1 MRHVKTNGVGL
12 LSIVEHAR
20 TRFRRLPHWAVDGL
34 IGLASA
40 LAAITVAEAALP
52 KPHPPRPVAVADLR
66 TTPQVP
72 DTADTTVIEEQ
83 APREAM
89 PVAAIAFGRPI
100 DGYPVVSP
108 FGERQL
114 PWEGAGRLHAG
125 VDIAAPYG
133 SPVFAA
139 ADGVVV
145 STGVSGGYG
154 RFVQLRHAGGLTSF
168 YAHLSTWSARLAPG
182 AMVSAGEQIAQVGST
197 GSSTGAH
204 LHFEM
209 RDAGGRPL
217 NPEFFMNRQFA
228 SLSDLP
234 IAQAAHVSGHVRI
247 AYVSYIP
254 PGKRGRMSGGG
265 RTVSGPDASGVTRH
279 VLPSGAEVV
288 HLAPSSEEASASWNS
303 SSNGLDTLPGWPSR
317 GG

>member
-1 MRHVKTNGVGL
+1 L
-12 LSIVEHAR
+12 PIVEKVRAR
-20 TRFRRLPHWAVDGL
+20 VRRLPHWAVDGL

-40 LAAITVAEAALP
+40 LVAITVAEAALP
-52 KPHPPRPVAVADLR
+52 KPHPAPQPAPVPVAQEAEFAPLPAQSADQPQPEVA
-66 TTPQVP
+66 PQVQQ
-72 DTADTTVIEEQ
+72 V
-83 APREAM
+83 
-89 PVAAIAFGRPI
+89 AIAFGRPI
-100 DGYPVVSP
+100 NGYRIVSP
-108 FGERQL
+108 FGVRQL

-145 STGVSGGYG
+145 AAGVKGGYG
-154 RFVQLRHAGGLTSF
+154 RFVQLRHAGGLTTL
-168 YAHLSTWSARLAPG
+168 YGHLSTWSARLAPG
-182 AMVSAGEQIAQVGST
+182 VMVPAGEQIAQVGST

-204 LHFEM
+204 LHFEI
-209 RDAGGRPL
+209 RDGGGHPL

-234 IAQAAHVSGHVRI
+234 IAEAAHVSNHVRI

-254 PGKRGRMSGGG
+254 PSKRGRMNGGG
-265 RTVSGPDASGVTRH
+265 SRAAAGPDANGVTRQR
-279 VLPSGAEVV
+279 LSSGAEVV
-288 HLAPSSEEASASWNS
+288 HLAPSREEVSASWS
-303 SSNGLDTLPGWPSR
+303 SSSSGLDTLPGWPSR

>member
-1 MRHVKTNGVGL
+1 MGL
-12 LSIVEHAR
+12 LSIVETAR
-20 TRFRRLPHWAVDGL
+20 ARFRRLPHWAVDGL

-52 KPHPPRPVAVADLR
+52 RPHPAPPVAAADLR
-66 TTPQVP
+66 TAPQVP
-72 DTADTTVIEEQ
+72 DAPDTTVIEEQ
-83 APREAM
+83 APA
-89 PVAAIAFGRPI
+89 PDATPIAAIAFGRPI

-145 STGVSGGYG
+145 GTGVSGGYG

-182 AMVSAGEQIAQVGST
+182 AMVAAGEQIGQVGST

-204 LHFEM
+204 LHFEI

-217 NPEFFMNRQFA
+217 NPEFFVNRQFA

-234 IAQAAHVSGHVRI
+234 IDEAARISGHVRI

-254 PGKRGRMSGGG
+254 PGKRGRMGGGG
-265 RTVSGPDASGVTRH
+265 RTVSGPDANGVSRRL
-279 VLPSGAEVV
+279 LPSGAEVV
-288 HLAPSSEEASASWNS
+288 HLAPSSEEASASWRGD
-303 SSNGLDTLPGWPSR
+303 SNGLDTLPGWPSR

>member
-1 MRHVKTNGVGL
+1 M
-12 LSIVEHAR
+12 
-20 TRFRRLPHWAVDGL
+20 DGL

-40 LAAITVAEAALP
+40 LTAITVAEAALP
-52 KPHPPRPVAVADLR
+52 KPHPAPQPVAEEAQFAPLPVQPA
-66 TTPQVP
+66 TEAQAQPQN
-72 DTADTTVIEEQ
+72 AA
-83 APREAM
+83 APEDAA
-89 PVAAIAFGRPI
+89 PVAIAFGRPV
-100 DGYPVVSP
+100 DRYPVVSP
-108 FGERQL
+108 FGVRQL

-139 ADGVVV
+139 ADGIVVAA
-145 STGVSGGYG
+145 GVNGGYG
-154 RFVQLRHAGGLTSF
+154 RFVQLRHAGGLTTL
-168 YAHLSTWSARLAPG
+168 YAHLSTWSARLTPG

-204 LHFEM
+204 LHFEI
-209 RDAGGRPL
+209 RDGGGRPL

-228 SLSDLP
+228 SLADLP
-234 IAQAAHVSGHVRI
+234 IAQAAQVSGRVRI

-254 PGKRGRMSGGG
+254 ASKRGRMGGG
-265 RTVSGPDASGVTRH
+265 RAAAGPDANGVTRH

-288 HLAPSSEEASASWNS
+288 HLAPSSEEASASWS
-303 SSNGLDTLPGWPSR
+303 SGSSGLDSLPGWPSR